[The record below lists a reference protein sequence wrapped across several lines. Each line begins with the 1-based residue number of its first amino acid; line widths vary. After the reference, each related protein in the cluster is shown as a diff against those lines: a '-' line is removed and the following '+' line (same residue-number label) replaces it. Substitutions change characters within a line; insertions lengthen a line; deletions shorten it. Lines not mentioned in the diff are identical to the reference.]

1 MASIPLQPETRAI
14 RAMSL
19 LVTALMVVLGITV
32 LAGSAALRHVD
43 VEWRHAMADR
53 WTVELNAGDPGR
65 PASQADMQQA
75 LTTLSA
81 VPGIKAARPVKPEEL
96 TRILQPWLGDPA
108 MVAQLPLPALID
120 IVVDSDKPPD
130 AAAVARQLQGILPD
144 ARLDDHGAWTR
155 DLSRL
160 ATTGEAMGLGMF
172 AMIVI
177 TAILT
182 VAAAARARLA
192 INRPEIELLHRIGAS
207 DGYIAHQFETS
218 AFRSAVAGAVLGT
231 AFAAAA
237 GVLLLKLG
245 PSIAPLAAQLRLT
258 RTDWIALAAV
268 PVGLVMLVTF
278 VTRSTARALLRRLT

>member
-75 LTTLSA
+75 LTALSA
-81 VPGIKAARPVKPEEL
+81 VPGIKAARPVEPEEL